1 MADLLCL
8 SRARGGFSA
17 ARRRA
22 LARDWARRSVARLIR
37 VGGRVEAVGTMRLR
51 FWWIV
56 AAEEAIRFVS
66 WSVVDPLLG
75 YLV

>member
-1 MADLLCL
+1 
-8 SRARGGFSA
+8 
-17 ARRRA
+17 
-22 LARDWARRSVARLIR
+22 